1 MAIAITG
8 ASFDPQWTHALAGRP
23 DPEEAPSGSRP
34 AACSCRPRPGPVH
47 ALDADGPPVRMMAH
61 RPALAPFGTRS
72 FRYQWPADL
81 CTAWALEMETFI
93 LGWYVLVESGSVVQ
107 LTLFGALMYGGTLLS
122 PLLGTLGDRLGLRR
136 VLAGMRTSYALLAGV
151 ILVLVASGNLS
162 PSSVLAVAFL
172 VGLIKPSDIGLRTAL
187 VSATVPPAQLVAAMG
202 ISRTTQDSARIGGAL
217 AGAGFMASLGMASA
231 YVVIVTLYLMGM
243 VLTLRSGGARGW
255 PPRHPRRTPAACR
268 RHRPARRTRTA
279 ARPASPWS
287 DLLEGLQH
295 VWHTPRLRAA
305 MSLAALVNLC
315 AFPLSGGLMPYIA
328 RDVFGLD
335 QQGLGWLVASF
346 ATGALLGSL
355 GMSAFGVHLR
365 PARTMLV
372 ACVAWYL
379 CLLGLALP
387 IGAPMAMALYVG
399 AGLNQSLSMVALSI
413 ILLRTSNERFR
424 GRVMGVRM
432 LAIYTLP
439 IGLLASGPIVA
450 AVGFRGLVVLYVGL
464 GLTLVASIAL
474 VWRDEL
480 LPRSA
485 PANALR

>member
-1 MAIAITG
+1 M
-8 ASFDPQWTHALAGRP
+8 
-23 DPEEAPSGSRP
+23 
-34 AACSCRPRPGPVH
+34 PRPEASIPQK
-47 ALDADGPPVRMMAH
+47 AP
-61 RPALAPFGTRS
+61 RPALAPFATRS

-81 CTAWALEMETFI
+81 CTAWALEMEWLI

-107 LTLFGALMYGGTLLS
+107 LTVFGALMYVGTLLS
-122 PLLGTLGDRLGLRR
+122 PLLGTLGDRVGLRR
-136 VLAGMRTSYALLAGV
+136 VLAGMRTSYAGLAGV
-151 ILVLVASGNLS
+151 ILVLVLSDRLS
-162 PSSVLAVAFL
+162 PSGVLVVAFL

-231 YVVIVTLYLMGM
+231 YGVIVTLYLTGV
-243 VLTLRSGGARGW
+243 VLTLRSGSAPRATAAAPAA
-255 PPRHPRRTPAACR
+255 PPTPAAR
-268 RHRPARRTRTA
+268 A
-279 ARPASPWS
+279 ASVTQSQQASPWR

-346 ATGALLGSL
+346 ASGALLGSM
-355 GMSAFGVHLR
+355 GMSAFGARLP
-365 PARTMLV
+365 PARTVLV
-372 ACVAWYL
+372 ACGVWYL

-387 IGAPMAMALYVG
+387 IGATTAMALYVV
-399 AGLNQSLSMVALSI
+399 AGLNQSVSMVALSI
-413 ILLRTSNERFR
+413 LLLRTSHERFR

-439 IGLLASGPIVA
+439 IGLLAAGPIVA
-450 AVGFRGLVVLYVGL
+450 ELGFRGLVLIYVAL
-464 GLTLVASIAL
+464 GWALLAAIAF

-480 LPRSA
+480 WRPGAL
-485 PANALR
+485 ANALR

>member
-1 MAIAITG
+1 MTTQ
-8 ASFDPQWTHALAGRP
+8 SLP
-23 DPEEAPSGSRP
+23 
-34 AACSCRPRPGPVH
+34 
-47 ALDADGPPVRMMAH
+47 
-61 RPALAPFGTRS
+61 PALAPFGTRS

-81 CTAWALEMETFI
+81 CTAWALEMETLI

-122 PLLGTLGDRLGLRR
+122 PLLGTWGDRVGLRR
-136 VLAGMRTSYALLAGV
+136 VLAGMRTSYAVLAGT
-151 ILVLVASGNLS
+151 ILVLVLSDQLS
-162 PSSVLAVAFL
+162 PSGVLVVAFL

-187 VSATVPPAQLVAAMG
+187 VSASVPPEQLVAAMG

-231 YVVIVTLYLMGM
+231 YVVIVALYLTG
-243 VLTLRSGGARGW
+243 VALTLRSGSAPRATAGA
-255 PPRHPRRTPAACR
+255 TTESAAT
-268 RHRPARRTRTA
+268 ARQPHT
-279 ARPASPWS
+279 ASPWR

-295 VWHTPRLRAA
+295 VWRTPSLRAA

-346 ATGALLGSL
+346 ASGALLGSM
-355 GMSAFGVHLR
+355 GMSAFGARLP

-372 ACVAWYL
+372 ACGIWYL

-387 IGAPMAMALYVG
+387 IGASTAMALYLV
-399 AGLNQSLSMVALSI
+399 AGLNQSVSMVALSI
-413 ILLRTSNERFR
+413 LLLRTSQERFR
-424 GRVMGVRM
+424 GRVMGARM

-439 IGLLASGPIVA
+439 LGLLAAGPVVTA
-450 AVGFRGLVVLYVGL
+450 LGFRGLVLLYVAVGWAL
-464 GLTLVASIAL
+464 LAAIAWA
-474 VWRDEL
+474 WRDDL
-480 LPRSA
+480 LRRSA
-485 PANALR
+485 VANALR

>member
-1 MAIAITG
+1 
-8 ASFDPQWTHALAGRP
+8 
-23 DPEEAPSGSRP
+23 
-34 AACSCRPRPGPVH
+34 
-47 ALDADGPPVRMMAH
+47 MMAD
-61 RPALAPFGTRS
+61 RPALAPFSTRS

-81 CTAWALEMETFI
+81 CTAWALEMETLI

-122 PLLGTLGDRLGLRR
+122 PLLGTVGDRVGLRR

-151 ILVLVASGNLS
+151 ILVLVASGSLS
-162 PSSVLAVAFL
+162 PFSVLVVAFL

-187 VSATVPPAQLVAAMG
+187 VSANVAPAQLVAAMG

-231 YVVIVTLYLMGM
+231 YVVIVTLYLIGV
-243 VLTLRSGGARGW
+243 VLTLRSGGAQQVACAAPAPHAGGG
-255 PPRHPRRTPAACR
+255 PVLAPVHAAPAPLRRPS
-268 RHRPARRTRTA
+268 
-279 ARPASPWS
+279 SPWS

-305 MSLAALVNLC
+305 MSLAAVVNLC

-328 RDVFGLD
+328 RDVFGTD

-355 GMSAFGVHLR
+355 SMSAFGVHLR
-365 PARTMLV
+365 PARTMLA
-372 ACVAWYL
+372 ACLGWYL

-387 IGAPMAMALYVG
+387 TGAPVAMALYVG
-399 AGLNQSLSMVALSI
+399 AGLNQSLSMLALSI

-439 IGLLASGPIVA
+439 VGLLAAGPIVA
-450 AVGFRGLVVLYVGL
+450 AMGFRGLVLLYVGL
-464 GLTLVASIAL
+464 GLTFVALIAL
-474 VWRDEL
+474 VWRNEL
-480 LPRSA
+480 LPRGA